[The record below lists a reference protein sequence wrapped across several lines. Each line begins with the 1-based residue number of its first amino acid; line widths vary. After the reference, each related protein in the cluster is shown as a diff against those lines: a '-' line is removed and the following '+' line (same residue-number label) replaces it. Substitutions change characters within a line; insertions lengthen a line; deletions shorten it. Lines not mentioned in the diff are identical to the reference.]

1 MNYKHGLA
9 AVGLVILGYVLS
21 NTIANIP
28 LVNKIPVLPA
38 LFPKMGA

>member
-9 AVGLVILGYVLS
+9 AVGLVLLGYVLS
-21 NTIANIP
+21 NTINNIP
-28 LVNKIPVLPA
+28 IINKIPVLPA